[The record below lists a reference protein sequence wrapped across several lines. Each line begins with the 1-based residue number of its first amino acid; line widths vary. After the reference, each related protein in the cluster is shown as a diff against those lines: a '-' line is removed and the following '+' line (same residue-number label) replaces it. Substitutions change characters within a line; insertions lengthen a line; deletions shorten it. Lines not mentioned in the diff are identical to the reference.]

1 MNVSSGGAGR
11 PGGNPKSL
19 KLPPRRLVI
28 LATPKALSLEV
39 SGPFE
44 VFSMAER
51 KLREAGRERMAGY
64 AVELL
69 SATDDLTI
77 RSSSGLAVLAQRSW
91 RDIDYEIDTF
101 LVAGSLDVWT
111 GAGQT
116 DFLHWIREKATKARR
131 FGSICTGAFVL
142 AEAGL
147 LSGKRVTTHWSFCHQ
162 LQKDY
167 PKVIVD
173 SEPIFVQD
181 GSLYTSAG
189 VTSGIDLALSLVEED
204 FGMDIALRIA
214 RALVLFL
221 RRPAGQNQFSTTLAL
236 QGSSRVPLRELPVYI
251 LEHLQD
257 PLTVEDMASH
267 VSMSLR
273 NFSRVFVEEF
283 GLTPASF
290 VEKVRMETA
299 KRLVEDGSRSFEVI
313 ASECGFGSMATLRRV
328 FIRNF
333 GLTPSQLRKT
343 ARK

>member
-1 MNVSSGGAGR
+1 MKKPKPDS
-11 PGGNPKSL
+11 NPKSP
-19 KLPPRRLVI
+19 KLPPRRLAI
-28 LATPKALSLEV
+28 LATPTAHSLEI

-51 KLREAGRERMAGY
+51 KLREAGRERPAGY
-64 AVELL
+64 AVELV

-77 RSSSGLAVLAQRSW
+77 KSSSGLAVLAHRSW

-101 LVAGSLDVWT
+101 LVAGGLDVWT
-111 GAGQT
+111 GAGHA
-116 DFLHWIREKATKARR
+116 DLLRWIRERPTTARR

-147 LSGKRVTTHWSFCHQ
+147 LSGKRVTTHWSFCHR
-162 LQKDY
+162 LQQDY
-167 PKVIVD
+167 PDVIVE

-221 RRPAGQNQFSTTLAL
+221 RRPAGQKQFSTTLAV
-236 QGSSRVPLRELPVYI
+236 QGSSRAPLRELPVYI
-251 LEHLQD
+251 LEHLQE
-257 PLTVEDMASH
+257 PLTVEDLAAH

-283 GLTPASF
+283 GLTPATF
-290 VEKVRMETA
+290 VEKLRIETA
-299 KRLVEDGSRSFEVI
+299 KQLVEDGSRSFEAIVTQ
-313 ASECGFGSMATLRRV
+313 CGFGSIETLRRA
-328 FIRNF
+328 FIRDF
-333 GLTPSQLRKT
+333 GLTPSQLRKR